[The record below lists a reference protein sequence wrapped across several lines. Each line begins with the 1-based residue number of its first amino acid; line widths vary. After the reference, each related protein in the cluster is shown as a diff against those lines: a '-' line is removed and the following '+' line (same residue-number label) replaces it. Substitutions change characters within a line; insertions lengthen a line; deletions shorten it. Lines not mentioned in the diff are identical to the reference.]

1 MLKQF
6 LFFFYLY
13 LNYVSFVL
21 TLYITSDIKHILIAT
36 GQNRLIANDAQ
47 TDMISGERR
56 AVTAYQTLTKH
67 MVNFVKC
74 SQV

>member
-36 GQNRLIANDAQ
+36 GQNRLSANDAQ
-47 TDMISGERR
+47 TDIYDQWRVP
-56 AVTAYQTLTKH
+56 AVTAYQTSTKH
-67 MVNFVKC
+67 MVDFVK
-74 SQV
+74 